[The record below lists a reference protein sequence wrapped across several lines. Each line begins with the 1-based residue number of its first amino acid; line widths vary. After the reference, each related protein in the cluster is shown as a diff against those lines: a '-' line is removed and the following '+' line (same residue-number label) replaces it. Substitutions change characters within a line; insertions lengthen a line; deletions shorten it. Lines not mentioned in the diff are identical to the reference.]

1 MDYNA
6 IIKRTEGFFMKTRK
20 EAKKPRI
27 GVYSMGLKHYWGQ
40 FPGLRE
46 RMIEYGEFIS
56 KKVEGFGAE
65 VFFYGLVDCEQE
77 GRKAG
82 EYFNE
87 KNADL
92 IFAHSAT
99 YVTSASV
106 LPVHQICTAPT
117 VVLNLQPTARI
128 NYEKTTTGE
137 WLAHCGACPVP
148 EISNAFNRAG
158 IKYRVVNG
166 MLGLDYTPEISMTNE
181 VTNERMEAIRAW
193 KKIEEWVLA
202 AKVKRNLSGARFG
215 FLGNTYSGMLDMYS
229 DYTMFQ
235 GQTGAHLQVL
245 EMCDLDRHLQT
256 VTDEEIKEKRKEIEE
271 FFVISEDAAADPL
284 AQKPTEE
291 QLNWSAKVAVAQ
303 EKLVDEFD
311 LDALTYYY
319 HGAPGNHY
327 EEVQGG
333 FIVGHSLLTAEG
345 IPCAGEGDL
354 KTCLAMKICDIL
366 GKGGSFCEIVTV
378 DYEDGTIL
386 LGHDGPFHLEIA
398 KGKPILRGMGLYHGK
413 QGTGVSVE
421 AKVRTGDITN
431 LGCTQTIDGKLKFI
445 ITEAESTDGDIM
457 TIGNT
462 QTPVKFKHDPD
473 TYMDEWFAQAPTH
486 HFAMSVGHNAS
497 LFEKVA
503 DLLEIPYV
511 VLDK

>member
-1 MDYNA
+1 MSEKKA
-6 IIKRTEGFFMKTRK
+6 L
-20 EAKKPRI
+20 KKPRI

-46 RMIEYGEFIS
+46 RMIEYGQFIS
-56 KKVEGFGAE
+56 DKIESMGGEAC
-65 VFFYGLVDCEQE
+65 FYGLVDCEQE
-77 GRKAG
+77 GKKAG

-87 KNADL
+87 NHVEL

-106 LPVHQICTAPT
+106 LPVHQICSAPA
-117 VVLNLQPTARI
+117 VILNLQPTTRI

-148 EISNAFNRAG
+148 ELANSFHRAG
-158 IKYRVVNG
+158 IKYRIVNG
-166 MLGLDYTPEISMTNE
+166 LLGLDYTPEISMTDE
-181 VTNERMEAIRAW
+181 VTAQRPEAIRAW
-193 KKIEEWVLA
+193 KQIEEWVQA
-202 AKVKRNLSGARFG
+202 AKVKCNLRGARFG

-229 DYTMFQ
+229 DFTMFQ
-235 GQTGAHLQVL
+235 AQTGAHLQVL
-245 EMCDLDRHLQT
+245 EMCDLDRHLET
-256 VTDEEIKEKRKEIEE
+256 VTEEEIAAKRKEIEE
-271 FFVISEDAAADPL
+271 FFIISEDAAADPL
-284 AQKPTEE
+284 AQKPTDT
-291 QLNWSAKVAVAQ
+291 QMNWSAKIAVAQ
-303 EKLVDEFD
+303 EKMAKEFD

-327 EEVQGG
+327 EDVQGG

-421 AKVRTGDITN
+421 AKVRTGNITN

-445 ITEAESTDGDIM
+445 ITEAESTDGTIM

-462 QTPVKFKHDPD
+462 QTPVKFKTDPD
-473 TYMDEWFAQAPTH
+473 SYMDEWFAEAPTH

-497 LFEKVA
+497 LYEKVS
-503 DLLEIPYV
+503 DLLEIPAV
-511 VLDK
+511 VLDKLNK